1 MSMLNHLKTHKEL
14 VLRTLM
20 AVLLCAATIFSVFV
34 IMTSLNTATVVINGK
49 AQSFK
54 TSKAT
59 TAEVLALAGF
69 GDGDYVLNESKI
81 EGKVITLDITPTF
94 PVYVTTGDKVI
105 PVNFAKGTVGDV
117 LKLAGITV
125 DKHDIVS
132 LALNMEVTE
141 TKYID
146 VVNVDYL
153 TETVTD
159 KATNTIV
166 TFQKKLVNGDVVSTE
181 VLSKKT
187 AYITERIPTSNSV
200 KEPAVTTS
208 ANVGAMSTLWPEK
221 PIELDKNGNPV
232 NYKKHLTTTATAYTY
247 TGFNCST
254 GVAPQVGYIAVNPKF
269 IPYGT
274 KMFIKSSDGRYIYGY
289 AVAADTGGFI
299 RKYPYNVDLFLES
312 EAECVKFGRRSV
324 EIFILE

>member
-1 MSMLNHLKTHKEL
+1 MSMLNHLKKHKYL
-14 VLRTLM
+14 VFRVLTAL
-20 AVLLCAATIFSVFV
+20 LLCAATALSVFV
-34 IMTSLNTATVVINGK
+34 VMLSLNTALVVIDGK
-49 AQSFK
+49 TTSFK
-54 TSKAT
+54 TSKT
-59 TAEVLALAGF
+59 SSSEVLALAGYNE
-69 GDGDYVLNESKI
+69 GDYVLNSATVD
-81 EGKVITLDITPTF
+81 GKVITLDITPTF
-94 PVYVTTGDKVI
+94 PVYVTCGDTVI
-105 PVNFAKGTVGDV
+105 PVTFAKGTVSDAIA
-117 LKLAGITV
+117 LAGITL

-132 LALNMEVTE
+132 LALNMELTE

-153 TETVTD
+153 TETVAD
-159 KATNTIV
+159 KKANTIV
-166 TFQKKLVNGDVVSTE
+166 TVQKKLVNGNVVNTE
-181 VLSKKT
+181 VISTKT
-187 AYITERIPTSNSV
+187 AYVTERVPASTDV

-208 ANVGAMSTLWPEK
+208 ANVGAMSTLWPSS

-247 TGFNCST
+247 TGNNCST
-254 GVAPQVGYIAVNPKF
+254 GVAPQVGYIAVNPNF

-299 RKYPYNVDLFLES
+299 RKYPYNVDLFMET
-312 EAECVKFGRRSV
+312 EAECVRFGRRSV